1 MFLNSRLIDMT
12 EKVLSTRLFFLAG
25 DQLSNGRMG
34 LLYSLLFIQRKLGE
48 DTIRK
53 DLILRL
59 TCKQW

>member
-12 EKVLSTRLFFLAG
+12 EKVLSARLFFLAG

-53 DLILRL
+53 DLIL
-59 TCKQW
+59 KVNM

>member
-12 EKVLSTRLFFLAG
+12 KRDISARLFFFLAG

-53 DLILRL
+53 DLIP
-59 TCKQW
+59 KVNM

>member
-12 EKVLSTRLFFLAG
+12 EKVLSARLFFLAG

-53 DLILRL
+53 DLI
-59 TCKQW
+59 